1 MNGDLTNTLC
11 ATTRE
16 VGDLSHFLEGSE
28 HDRLVGSAAQQLEIS
43 PHCTYYT
50 GRQIDQRRE
59 KEGEGLD
66 GRKEVDYR

>member
-1 MNGDLTNTLC
+1 MI
-11 ATTRE
+11 
-16 VGDLSHFLEGSE
+16 DLS
-28 HDRLVGSAAQQLEIS
+28 APQLSNWRS
-43 PHCTYYT
+43 PLTVHIYT